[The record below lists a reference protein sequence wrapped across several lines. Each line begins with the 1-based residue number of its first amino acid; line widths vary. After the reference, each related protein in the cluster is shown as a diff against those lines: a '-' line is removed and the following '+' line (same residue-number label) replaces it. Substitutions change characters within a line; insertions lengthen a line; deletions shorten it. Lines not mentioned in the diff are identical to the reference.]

1 MTSLPCTLQ
10 EPESSGKSEC
20 FSYTRWQ
27 SQTTNQADHMFATL
41 SKSILWRLVF
51 RSFQKDNFIGKLPG
65 GSSKINR
72 LSLNRCPPYT
82 EIFSKRR
89 GIYAVCVESLSMS
102 THRIKQCLVESCIQ
116 TKFVNTFFAMTNN
129 RLGTGWMWDEKATY
143 YEMWGKDFRQE
154 GKPYSAS
161 DQRPLCWLLSN
172 CRWIGRAAAWW
183 NVFFP
188 PNPQLWKP
196 TQEGRLEW

>member
-27 SQTTNQADHMFATL
+27 SQTTNQADHIFATL

-89 GIYAVCVESLSMS
+89 KIYAVCVESLSMP
-102 THRIKQCLVESCIQ
+102 THRIKQWVVESCIQ
-116 TKFVNTFFAMTNN
+116 IKFVNAFFAKTED
-129 RLGTGWMWDEKATY
+129 RLGTKWIWYEKATY
-143 YEMWGKDFRQE
+143 YEMWDKDFHHK
-154 GKPYSAS
+154 GKNYSAA
-161 DQRPLCWLLSN
+161 DQRPLCWLNEQLSVN
-172 CRWIGRAAAWW
+172 RPGGRAVKRFLPA
-183 NVFFP
+183 
-188 PNPQLWKP
+188 K
-196 TQEGRLEW
+196 